1 MAPSVYC
8 FSEKD
13 NEMKLLA
20 STSKETVELDKEAEV
35 ERKRKIGKE
44 YYSMLTTK
52 EIGNLLSGVWEVL
65 YHSSSFKEYSS
76 NPERDLRAI
85 DMLIDETEKRIGH
98 HVEPAPISTYI
109 YDRDM
114 TNADDIVRECFE
126 KKAQHKSPDDHP
138 EFAAREAKIAA
149 LISAF
154 PGCAGI
160 AEAINS
166 TRQGKGLN
174 KNRDTYDEYYWRG
187 IWGSHETH
195 HTTLKD
201 IEKFISKP
209 YAEDDFAY
217 DSDKKMTVQVFIC
230 AGECKSDASVL
241 IANHKE
247 KMRQEEIKKKALSFY
262 NTLDNKDKPFFVWK
276 NILEIVDPK
285 NRAVIEAIYKSSEK
299 TR

>member
-44 YYSMLTTK
+44 YYSMLTPK
-52 EIGNLLSGVWEVL
+52 EIGNLLSGVWKVL
-65 YHSSSFKEYSS
+65 YHSSSFKEYSN

-138 EFAAREAKIAA
+138 EFAAREAKITA
-149 LISAF
+149 LLSAL
-154 PGCAGI
+154 PCWAEI
-160 AEAINS
+160 AEKVNS
-166 TRQGKGLN
+166 ARQGKGGRRYSDD
-174 KNRDTYDEYYWRG
+174 KNTPDEYRYRG
-187 IWGSHETH
+187 IWGSQDTH
-195 HTTLKD
+195 HATLKD
-201 IEKFISKP
+201 IEKFVSQP
-209 YAEDDFAY
+209 YAEDDFTY
-217 DSDKKMTVQVFIC
+217 DSDKKTTVKVFLC

-241 IANHKE
+241 I
-247 KMRQEEIKKKALSFY
+247 KAREAASALCKTLSDRT
-262 NTLDNKDKPFFVWK
+262 NQ
-276 NILEIVDPK
+276 
-285 NRAVIEAIYKSSEK
+285 R
-299 TR
+299 